1 VYDKNRGSQRLIF
14 EAETSFNSTQLFM
27 NQDKLTSSNLPIR
40 LHFMPASFL
49 KINVKLCKFFL
60 ALLCIFS
67 LSPLKAQNPPNRPV
81 RVLTPNDGLV
91 SFEVN
96 DDLSATLR
104 LYAPNAKSVELSGD
118 LKAVKIDRSDNGVW
132 TMVTAPHMNPSAY
145 RYYFTVDGMKVNDP
159 KNPMVADFR
168 PMVDIV
174 PKGDTMFW
182 QKKNVPHG
190 LMSIVYYE
198 SAATKTTRRMY
209 VWTPPGYIS
218 NGKKLP
224 VLYLMHGAG
233 DNDTNW
239 PIQGKAGWIMDNL
252 FAEKKIVPMIVVMPD
267 GSIPVETFA
276 HDLGGSIVSYIDANF
291 RTQADT
297 KHRAIA
303 GLSMGGFE
311 TLETL
316 LDYPGMFS
324 YVSVMSSGWF
334 SRGEDAFTKFDA
346 RVKAVAP
353 ILKANIRYFKFT
365 TGGPSDL
372 AVRFTPQT
380 RAVFTKYGI
389 ESDFSEM
396 EGGHSMYVWRHDLRY
411 FAQKIF
417 K

>member
-1 VYDKNRGSQRLIF
+1 MKRN
-14 EAETSFNSTQLFM
+14 
-27 NQDKLTSSNLPIR
+27 KLTIQQLLTDFWALSTRFSQIISRPRKWHSLLLILVSLICF
-40 LHFMPASFL
+40 LHL
-49 KINVKLCKFFL
+49 D
-60 ALLCIFS
+60 
-67 LSPLKAQNPPNRPV
+67 AQNFRTRNRIP
-81 RVLTPNDGLV
+81 TPNDSLV
-91 SFEVN
+91 SFVVN
-96 DDLSATLR
+96 NDGSATLR
-104 LYAPNAKSVELSGD
+104 LYAPDAKSVELSGD
-118 LKAVKIDRSDNGVW
+118 LKAEKIERANNGVW
-132 TMVTAPHMNPSAY
+132 TMTTAPHMNPSAY

-159 KNPMVADFR
+159 KNPMVADCR
-168 PMVDIV
+168 PMVDLV
-174 PKGDTMFW
+174 PKGDTLFW
-182 QKKNVPHG
+182 QMKSVPHG
-190 LMSIVYYE
+190 LLSIVYYE

-239 PIQGKAGWIMDNL
+239 PLQGKAGWILDNL
-252 FAEKKIVPMIVVMPD
+252 FAEKKIVPMVVVMPD

-276 HDLGGSIVSYIDANF
+276 HDLGSNIVPYIEANF
-291 RTQADT
+291 RVLADT

-334 SRGEDAFTKFDA
+334 SRGEDAFAKFDE

-353 ILKANIRYFKFT
+353 ILKENIKYFRFT
-365 TGGPSDL
+365 TGGESDL

-396 EGGHSMYVWRHDLRY
+396 DGGHSMYVWRNDLH
-411 FAQKIF
+411 FFTQKIF

>member
-1 VYDKNRGSQRLIF
+1 
-14 EAETSFNSTQLFM
+14 M
-27 NQDKLTSSNLPIR
+27 NQIKFTSRNPPIKAQ
-40 LHFMPASFL
+40 FMSPNFL
-49 KINVKLCKFFL
+49 KITVKLCHSL
-60 ALLCIFS
+60 LVLLCFFS
-67 LSPLKAQNPPNRPV
+67 LSHLDAQNFPNRPP
-81 RVLTPNDGLV
+81 RVPTPNDDLV
-91 SFEVN
+91 SFQVN
-96 DDLSATLR
+96 ADSSATFK

-118 LKAVKIDRSDNGVW
+118 LKAEKIERADNGVW

-145 RYYFTVDGMKVNDP
+145 RYYFTVDGLKVNDP

-168 PMVDIV
+168 PTVDIV

-182 QKKNVPHG
+182 QRKTVPHG
-190 LMSIVYYE
+190 LLSIVYYE

-239 PIQGKAGWIMDNL
+239 PMQGKAGWIMDNL

-276 HDLGGSIVSYIDANF
+276 HDLGSNIVPYIEANF
-291 RTQADT
+291 RVKADT
-297 KHRAIA
+297 RHRAIA
-303 GLSMGGFE
+303 GLSMGGMQ

-334 SRGEDAFTKFDA
+334 ARGPEALAKFDE

-353 ILKANIRYFKFT
+353 ILKANIKYLIFT
-365 TGGPSDL
+365 TGGTTDL
-372 AVRFTPQT
+372 AVKFTPPT
-380 RAVFTKYGI
+380 RAIFTKYGI

-396 EGGHSMYVWRHDLRY
+396 EGGHSMYVWRNDLYY
-411 FAQKIF
+411 FTQKIF